1 MLQICSEYL
10 TMARARLACT
20 LSFHYKYCIAT
31 LICSALLAWPEDNMD
46 VIDIQH
52 EMRLENG
59 DEQERMVDPLRS
71 PLPTGSNEW
80 ERGFMESM
88 RKAKRNGWR
97 LSAKQIGILNRIRDE
112 EEDNEVF
119 DCYIGEWREPTWEE
133 DEAAR
138 LEEWEA
144 DHAHMTPEQIK
155 DFYVCLR
162 DYEENCESFDL
173 GPGPYYWPGPKPKSF
188 GG

>member
-1 MLQICSEYL
+1 
-10 TMARARLACT
+10 
-20 LSFHYKYCIAT
+20 
-31 LICSALLAWPEDNMD
+31 MD

-97 LSAKQIGILNRIRDE
+97 LSAKQIATLDRIRDAE
-112 EEDNEVF
+112 AVCASDWE
-119 DCYIGEWREPTWEE
+119 YEPTWEE
-133 DEAAR
+133 DEDAR
-138 LEEWEA
+138 LKDWEA